1 MEGGIGALF
10 ESIQAYQSVLMQR
23 RRAKAI
29 AIAQTEVIKTRM
41 VLAAGMLLLP
51 AALLLLLI
59 SP

>member
-1 MEGGIGALF
+1 
-10 ESIQAYQSVLMQR
+10 MQR

-29 AIAQTEVIKTRM
+29 AIAQTQVMKTRM
-41 VLAAGMLLLP
+41 VLAAGLLLLP